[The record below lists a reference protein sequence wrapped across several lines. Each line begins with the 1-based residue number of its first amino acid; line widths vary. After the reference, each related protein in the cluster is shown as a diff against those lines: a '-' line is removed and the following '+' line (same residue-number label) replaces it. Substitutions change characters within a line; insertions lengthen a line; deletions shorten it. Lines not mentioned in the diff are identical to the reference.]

1 MVNVARTENFQ
12 SAVANTPGTSV
23 VVGQSSTQILGE
35 NLERL
40 QFWISNN
47 SKAANIY
54 ISLGGEINDDAGVC
68 LVPGAVF
75 NSTTYTGSVN
85 AWGELYPMWISSI
98 VGNGTTA
105 SLTASR
111 DFNNVENGDTITIVN
126 NSNSNFNGNHV
137 VYLDAPNILHFA
149 SSTNA
154 TSTGGA
160 FYNNSDAEV
169 GVVEV

>member
-12 SAVANTPGTSV
+12 SAVANTPGTSA
-23 VVGQSSTQILGE
+23 VVGQSSTTVLGE

-54 ISLGGEINDDAGVC
+54 ISLGGSINDDAGVC

-85 AWGELYPMWISSI
+85 AWGELYPTWISSI

-105 SLTASR
+105 TVTASTP
-111 DFNNVENGDTITIVN
+111 FQNVENGDQVQIIG
-126 NSNSNFNGNHV
+126 NSNSNFNGYFAV
-137 VYLDAPNILHFA
+137 TVTGPSTFTFA
-149 SSTNA
+149 STTNA
-154 TSTGGA
+154 TGTGGQ
-160 FYNNSDAEV
+160 FFNGSD
-169 GVVEV
+169 GVVGIVEV